1 MYYQRIGAGFSRPVL
16 YQNTLLLLKT
26 TLREKFFR
34 LLVEKNRLLVGFFKI
49 LPDENALILFDRI
62 LLIAVAGRAGKL
74 KMLMLQG

>member
-1 MYYQRIGAGFSRPVL
+1 MYYQRIGAGKTRPVL
-16 YQNTLLLLKT
+16 YQNALLLRKT

-49 LPDENALILFDRI
+49 LSDENALILFDRT

-74 KMLMLQG
+74 KMLMLQD